1 MPSVEEFYA
10 RQRFAEDDEPR
21 LKDRSVRAKIWLYGM
36 MFMAWYVGVTLFIM
50 YRMRGDDLDILE
62 K

>member
-1 MPSVEEFYA
+1 MPSVEELYA
-10 RQRFAEDDEPR
+10 RQRFAEDDEPQ
-21 LKDRSVRAKIWLYGM
+21 LKTRSVRAKIWLYGM
-36 MFMAWYVGVTLFIM
+36 MFMVWYVGVTLFIM

>member
-1 MPSVEEFYA
+1 MK
-10 RQRFAEDDEPR
+10 PR
-21 LKDRSVRAKIWLYGM
+21 GVRAKIWLYGM